1 MNDTN
6 AGRLRDLVVRA
17 EAGERQAAD
26 LLLRRFAG
34 GDTSPALLDYMR
46 RCCQR
51 IVRGEKPSSALHL
64 VRITGRP
71 EAARRDE
78 LDRHFEICK
87 ALLHEIATS
96 PGRGKVGR
104 ARAVVEQRM
113 RLSPRAV
120 RSAWED
126 RSARRAALV
135 SAELEREGLGLTAQ
149 DRKLLK
155 RSKPAK

>member
-1 MNDTN
+1 MND
-6 AGRLRDLVVRA
+6 AKVGELCDLVARA
-17 EAGERQAAD
+17 EAGERHAAGV
-26 LLLRRFAG
+26 LLRRFAA
-34 GDTSPALLDYMR
+34 GDASPAVLDYMR

-64 VRITGRP
+64 VRIAGRP

-87 ALLHEIATS
+87 APLHEIATS
-96 PGRGKVGR
+96 PGRGKVGH

-113 RLSPRAV
+113 ELSPRAV

-126 RSARRAALV
+126 RVARWAAMI
-135 SAELEREGLGLTAQ
+135 SAELKREGFGLTAQ
-149 DRKLLK
+149 DRKRLK
-155 RSKPAK
+155 RSKRAK